1 MDHPML
7 PTPLRALIVE
17 DSEDDTLLLVKQ
29 LREGGFVPEYTRVET
44 PETMRQHLEQG
55 AWDIVFADF
64 TMPRF
69 DAFDALNLLHA
80 SGLDLPFI
88 IVSGTIGEDRAVQA
102 MKAGAHDY
110 IMKSNTARLLPAVER
125 ELREAQVRLERRQAQ
140 ERVQYLAYYDPLTD
154 LPNRTLFADRLQQTV
169 LIGRREKQC
178 FALMVMGLDR
188 FKNINDTLG
197 HHAGDQALQQAATRI
212 KACMRESDTVARMG
226 GDEFAILL
234 PTTSHPDGATVV
246 ARKILAE
253 FSKSLQIGDRNFDIG
268 ASLGIA
274 VFPGHGNETDILMR
288 AADAA
293 MYEAK
298 RTQSGFKVYSPDLGR
313 KFETA

>member
-1 MDHPML
+1 MPSS
-7 PTPLRALIVE
+7 PLRALIVE

-29 LREGGFVPEYTRVET
+29 LRDGGFVPEYTRVET
-44 PETMRQHLEQG
+44 SETMRQCLEQG
-55 AWDIVFADF
+55 AWDIVFTDF
-64 TMPRF
+64 TMPH
-69 DAFDALNLLHA
+69 FDALKALDLLRA

-110 IMKSNTARLLPAVER
+110 ILKGNLKRLVPAVER

-154 LPNRTLFADRLQQTV
+154 LPNRTLFTDRLCQAV
-169 LIGRREKQC
+169 HIGQREKRQ
-178 FALMVMGLDR
+178 FALMVMDLDR
-188 FKNINDTLG
+188 FKDINDTLG
-197 HHAGDQALQQAATRI
+197 HHAGDQVLQQAATRA
-212 KACMRESDTVARMG
+212 KTCLRESDTVARMG

-234 PTTSHPDGATVV
+234 PSASHLDGASTV
-246 ARKILAE
+246 ARKILAT
-253 FSKSLQIGDRNFDIG
+253 FTKPLQIGDRSFNIG

-274 VFPGHGNETDILMR
+274 LFPEHGNEPDMLMR

-298 RTQSGFKVYSPDLGR
+298 RTQGGSRIYSSELDP
-313 KFETA
+313 KPAIP

>member
-1 MDHPML
+1 ML
-7 PTPLRALIVE
+7 PTPLRALIAE

-29 LREGGFVPEYTRVET
+29 LRQGGFMPEYTRVET
-44 PETMRQHLEQG
+44 ADTMRQHLEQG

-64 TMPRF
+64 TMPHF
-69 DAFDALNLLHA
+69 DAFKALDLLRA

-154 LPNRTLFADRLQQTV
+154 LPNRTLFADRLQQAV
-169 LIGRREKQC
+169 CIGRREKQC
-178 FALMVMGLDR
+178 FALLVMDLDR
-188 FKNINDTLG
+188 FKDVNDSLG
-197 HHAGDQALQQAATRI
+197 HHAGDQALQQAAARI

-234 PTTSHPDGATVV
+234 PTASYLDGATVV
-246 ARKILAE
+246 ARKIIEA
-253 FSKSLQIGDRNFDIG
+253 FATPLQIGDQNIDIG

-274 VFPGHGNETDILMR
+274 LFPEHGNETDILMR

-298 RTQSGFKVYSPDLGR
+298 RTQCGFKTYRSELDPKPVI
-313 KFETA
+313 A